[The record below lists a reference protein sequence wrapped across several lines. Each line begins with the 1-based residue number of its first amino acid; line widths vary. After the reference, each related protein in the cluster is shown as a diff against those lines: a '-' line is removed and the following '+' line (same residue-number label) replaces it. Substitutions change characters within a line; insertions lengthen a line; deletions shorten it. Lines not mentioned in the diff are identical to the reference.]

1 MAYVHFII
9 TLLGLLIFFDGA
21 ISLGWYKEDLI
32 RDRHAMV
39 RTFFRVLRL
48 FIGGGLVLFLAKLL

>member
-21 ISLGWYKEDLI
+21 ISLGWYKEDLE
-32 RDRHAMV
+32 RERHAVV
-39 RTFFRVLRL
+39 RTFFRVTRIV
-48 FIGGGLVLFLAKLL
+48 IGASLVLVLARLL